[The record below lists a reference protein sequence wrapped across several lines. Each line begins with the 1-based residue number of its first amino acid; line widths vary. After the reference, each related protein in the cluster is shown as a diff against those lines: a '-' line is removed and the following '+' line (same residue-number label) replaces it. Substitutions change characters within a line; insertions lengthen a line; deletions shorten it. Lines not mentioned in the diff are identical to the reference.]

1 MKFPRLSLMIVGSA
15 LMLAAPA
22 AAAAAAAAAGAERS
36 FSSGIAG
43 SNPSDARLQAR
54 TYFAMPQV
62 KALLERLEGG
72 PLPDSDVRAALVGST
87 ATIDDLTRTRILRR
101 TPAGYTIGFSYFTA
115 DDMRRI
121 HVSAER
127 YVPSLVAA
135 YRAHAAEFD
144 RIFRRYPIKSVDR
157 KSLSTVVIAG
167 VALNWDAL
175 QSTKE
180 AGYRRPELVTGPGWK
195 YSFWA
200 AEDDPD
206 YSSAGF
212 IWGSS
217 SIFATGD
224 NFSDHPV
231 DFIFSS
237 FGDPESDPR
246 MNFPDLFY
254 LSVDQLSPLI
264 RRKVEEVGLRNENY
278 SGFELVGVLGVSRAR
293 SVGPML
299 FALRRGPLSRP
310 ALGQYG
316 DSSDRERAGNIID
329 LLVAAE
335 AIRRRRDGKYELT
348 MPVFDVQDRAMLA
361 EALRLHR
368 RILSEWLVVTYPRLK
383 AELAT
388 ITPVRLGVP
397 FESAF
402 TQIWHDIFGLT
413 TRRLAQAGIIADL
426 RSTSS
431 RYNGS
436 IPLLW
441 RRSVYRLDL
450 G

>member
-1 MKFPRLSLMIVGSA
+1 MMVITASS
-15 LMLAAPA
+15 
-22 AAAAAAAAAGAERS
+22 AAAGAERT

-43 SNPSDARLQAR
+43 SNPSDARLQAQ
-54 TYFAMPQV
+54 TYFAMWQV
-62 KALLERLEGG
+62 KALLQRLEAR
-72 PLPDSDVRAALVGST
+72 PLSESDVRSALQGSN

-101 TPAGYTIGFSYFTA
+101 TPAGFVIGFSYFTA

-121 HVSAER
+121 HAAAER

-135 YRAHAAEFD
+135 YCAHEADFD
-144 RIFRRYPIKSVDR
+144 RIFRRYPLKSVDR
-157 KSLSTVVIAG
+157 KVLATVVIAG

-200 AEDDPD
+200 AEDDPGYD
-206 YSSAGF
+206 SEGF

-217 SIFATGD
+217 SIFASGD
-224 NFSDHPV
+224 NFEPDPV

-254 LSVDQLSPLI
+254 LPLDEMTPPI
-264 RRKVEEVGLRNENY
+264 RALVQRIGVRNENY
-278 SGFELVGVLGVSRAR
+278 AGFNLTGVLGVSRAR

-299 FALRRGPLSRP
+299 FALRRGPLSRSDL
-310 ALGQYG
+310 AQYA
-316 DSSDRERAGNIID
+316 DFPDRLKARDLID
-329 LLVAAE
+329 LLVDAH
-335 AIRRRRDGKYELT
+335 AIRRRRDGRYELT
-348 MPVFDVQDRAMLA
+348 TPVFDARDRAMLDA
-361 EALRLHR
+361 ALALHR
-368 RILSEWLVVTYPRLK
+368 QILSQWLAETYPRLK

-388 ITPVRLGVP
+388 ITPMRQGVP
-397 FESAF
+397 FDSAF
-402 TQIWHDIFGLT
+402 TQIWHDFFGLA
-413 TRRLAQAGIIADL
+413 TRQLSHTGVIADL
-426 RSTSS
+426 RKPGSH
-431 RYNGS
+431 YNGS

-441 RRSVYRLDL
+441 RRSIYRLDL